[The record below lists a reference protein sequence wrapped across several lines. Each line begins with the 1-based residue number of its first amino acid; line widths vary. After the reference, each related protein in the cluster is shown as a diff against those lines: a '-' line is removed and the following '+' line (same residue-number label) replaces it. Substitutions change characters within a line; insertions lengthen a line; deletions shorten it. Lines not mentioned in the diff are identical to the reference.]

1 MTESHDFEQ
10 TRLKQFTSNYLNKSM
25 PVEGVRILA
34 IPQQAVS
41 GDFHVVVK
49 GEHSIYVLVADG
61 AGHGLSAVMP
71 GLRFPTMFV
80 EMAQK
85 DHSILTI
92 AAKLNDELCQYD
104 HKGYFIAVTL
114 VQINEKSN
122 FIEVLNCGNPAA
134 LLIDNNGHILHKFE
148 SSSLAC
154 GIVNNDDYQLLT
166 ERIKYDGDARLYLF
180 TDGIQDTLIQSGR
193 CKNSTEHESLYKRPP
208 RTCFDSI
215 VADVTKAQ
223 RNEKIDDVTLIE
235 IKIQSNH
242 KQVKQEK
249 TDTKRKSIA
258 SNDKHATEA
267 LASCRILCIEPNAS
281 SRQLIAN
288 VLTMFVRN
296 IDICETLAEVK
307 SLNHDTPDLIIIDLA
322 FLLKYRSELNFI
334 LPVTQSDT
342 PIIITCEPS
351 NIIVAEQLFTL
362 SITHYL
368 HNYLITTELLNIVKD
383 CISLRSRRE
392 EWWFK
397 SAVFQ
402 KSSLAMTITDA
413 NKRIVSVNDAFCNI
427 TGYTIEEVINC
438 NPRLLS
444 SGKHDAEFYQQ
455 MWHSI
460 YATGHWSGEIWNM
473 RKNGELFLEWI
484 TINAIKNEDDEVVS
498 YCSVFADIT
507 ERQAVDNAIKR
518 LSYYDDL
525 TELPN
530 RRSFKIKLN
539 QEIERAEKN
548 QLGLAVL
555 FLDLDNFKQIND
567 TLGHEYGDLV
577 LNETAGRLR
586 QCIQD
591 DDLIARLGGDEF
603 TICVT
608 AIEKNDIDNIAQK
621 ILSKIASKPF
631 QIYDETIHLSVSIGV
646 SIYPDHAQEASFL
659 LKNADQAMFYAKEQG
674 RNCAQFFTPAM
685 QISAIEKKNLIQ
697 DIRLAIKNEEFEL
710 FYQPIVELQTSSLH
724 KAEALIRWHHPEKGL
739 ISPDSFIPIA
749 EETGLI
755 KEIGDWVYKQAVRQ
769 SMMWRTKINI
779 HFQISINKSPKEFT
793 SDESV
798 HNSCIEYL
806 TMKDFPT
813 DCIAIEITEGVM
825 MDSKAAITKQL
836 RSFHDKG
843 IQISL
848 DDFGTGYSSL
858 SYLKKFDIDYI
869 KIDQQ
874 FVKHVDSNSDDQA
887 LCRAI
892 IAMAHALD
900 IKVIAEGIETIGQR
914 AFLLNAGCDYG
925 QGYLFSKPVKAE
937 DFEKIKINF

>member
-1 MTESHDFEQ
+1 MTELHNDFEQ

-25 PVEGVRILA
+25 SIKGVRILA
-34 IPQQAVS
+34 LPQETVS
-41 GDFHVVVK
+41 GDFHVVIQN
-49 GEHSIYVLVADG
+49 EHSIYVLVADG

-85 DHSILTI
+85 GHSILTI
-92 AAKLNDELCQYD
+92 AAKLNDELCRYE
-104 HKGYFIAVTL
+104 HKGYFIAITL
-114 VQINEKSN
+114 VQINEQNK

-134 LLIDNNGHILHKFE
+134 LLINENGQVLHKFE

-166 ERIKYDGDARLYLF
+166 ERIKYNENARFYLF

-193 CKNSTEHESLYKRPP
+193 CKNSIEHESLYKRPP
-208 RTCFDSI
+208 SSCFDSI
-215 VADVTKAQ
+215 VADVAKAQ
-223 RNEKIDDVTLIE
+223 CNEKIDDVTLIE
-235 IKIQSNH
+235 IQIQSNP
-242 KQVKQEK
+242 KIVKEPKPK
-249 TDTKRKSIA
+249 TVTLSD
-258 SNDKHATEA
+258 DHAKEA
-267 LASCRILCIEPNAS
+267 LARCRVLCIEPDAS
-281 SRQLIAN
+281 SKQSIAE
-288 VLTMFVRN
+288 VLTKYVRN
-296 IDICETLAEVK
+296 IDLCTTVDEVK
-307 SLNHDTPDLIIIDLA
+307 ILNQHAPDLIIIDLS
-322 FLLKYRSELNFI
+322 FLLKFRSDLSFL
-334 LPVTQSDT
+334 LPVNLSDT
-342 PIIITCEPS
+342 PLIITSNPS

-362 SITHYL
+362 SITRYL
-368 HNYLITTELLNIVKD
+368 RKSLITTSLLSIVKE

-413 NKRIVSVNDAFCNI
+413 NKRIISVNDAFCNI
-427 TGYTIEEVINC
+427 TGYTHEEVINC

-444 SGKHDAEFYQQ
+444 SGKHDAEFYKQ

-460 YATGHWSGEIWNM
+460 NTTGHWSGEIWNM

-484 TINAIKNEDDEVVS
+484 TINAIKNEDSEVVS

-507 ERQAVDNAIKR
+507 ERQAVDDAIKR

-539 QEIERAEKN
+539 QEIEQADRN

-577 LNETAGRLR
+577 LKETAVRLR

-608 AIEKNDIDNIAQK
+608 AIEKNDVYNITQK
-621 ILSKIASKPF
+621 ILSEIASEPF
-631 QIYDETIHLSVSIGV
+631 QIYDETIYLSVSIGV
-646 SIYPDHAQEASFL
+646 AIYPEHAEEASAL

-674 RNCAQFFTPAM
+674 RNCVQFFTPSM

-697 DIRLAIKNEEFEL
+697 DLRLAIKNKEFEL
-710 FYQPIVELQTSSLH
+710 FYQPIVELQTNALY
-724 KAEALIRWHHPEKGL
+724 KAEALIRWHHPVKGL
-739 ISPDSFIPIA
+739 IPPDSFIPIA

-755 KEIGDWVYKQAVRQ
+755 NEIGDWVYKQAACQ
-769 SMMWRTKINI
+769 SMLWRTKINA
-779 HFQISINKSPKEFT
+779 HFQISINKSPREFT
-793 SDESV
+793 KDKSI
-798 HNSCIEYL
+798 HNSCIDYL
-806 TMKDFPT
+806 AIKKFPA

-825 MDSKAAITKQL
+825 MDSKVAITNQL

-869 KIDQQ
+869 KIDKQ
-874 FVKHVDSNSDDQA
+874 FVNQVQSNSDDQA

-914 AFLLNAGCDYG
+914 EFLLNAGCDYG
-925 QGYLFSKPVKAE
+925 QGYLFSKPVTTNN
-937 DFEKIKINF
+937 FEKIKVHF